1 MLNDVSFL
9 QEGQTLRTQGLL
21 RHGQA
26 ELRVVVPEPQQ
37 MGAHREILEYIIRY
51 LETTGARI
59 TPGQTFVLGFWL
71 LRLEAAAD
79 GVLDLWEVDEK
90 WQTFRPGIA
99 TAFSFWCTQLDVCH
113 QFQAR
118 FSPPLADN
126 LVVVSEGVL
135 EGVRPVEGVRYPSK
149 SPMSGWWLT
158 TDLYDGNVESLR
170 TVHAHHLCESLRE
183 LAWFFALPFGYRFRL
198 TAEGEDV
205 WFDEG
210 VAAQEP
216 A

>member
-1 MLNDVSFL
+1 MLNDVSFH

-21 RHGQA
+21 QHGQA

-37 MGAHREILEYIIRY
+37 TGAHREILEYIIHY
-51 LETTGARI
+51 LETSETRI

-90 WQTFRPGIA
+90 WETFRPGIVR
-99 TAFSFWCTQLDVCH
+99 AFSFWCTHIDVCH

-118 FSPPLADN
+118 FDPPLADN
-126 LVVVSEGVL
+126 LVVVSKGVL
-135 EGVRPVEGVRYPSK
+135 EGVRPVEGVRYPPK

-158 TDLYDGNVESLR
+158 TDLYNGKVESLQ
-170 TVHAHHLCESLRE
+170 TFHAHHFCECRRD
-183 LAWFFALPFGYRFRL
+183 LAWYFALPFGYRFRL
-198 TAEGEDV
+198 TVDSEDV
-205 WFDEG
+205 WFDAG
-210 VAAQEP
+210 VATQEP